1 MLKTFLR
8 LVSRSRQIPVPVDQ
22 SSVDNIVTFA
32 HRRELDDGYPPAR
45 LPTQGHHR
53 DRLMS
58 MRIEHTKLCS
68 RDRCEQLASFG
79 IETAGDL
86 VTADLKSLALK
97 FVSPRKAVGIL
108 KKYRHA
114 IRFAATVP
122 GMMPRDAL
130 LLISIHRR
138 NVRGLAMESPL
149 MLYRD
154 LHRFAQSSAGQRLT
168 SGRRLPSLR
177 RIRRWISACETNLK
191 STQAYAD
198 AA

>member
-1 MLKTFLR
+1 MLRTFLR
-8 LVSRSRQIPVPVDQ
+8 LVSRSRQVPVPVDAT
-22 SSVDNIVTFA
+22 STDNIITFA
-32 HRRELDDGYPPAR
+32 YHRELDDGYPPAS
-45 LPTQGHHR
+45 LPSQGHHR

-58 MRIEHTKLCS
+58 MRLEHTKLCS
-68 RDRCEQLASFG
+68 LDRCEQLSSFG

-86 VTADLKSLALK
+86 VAADLKSLALK
-97 FVSPRKAVGIL
+97 FVSPRKAVCIL
-108 KKYRHA
+108 KRYRHA

-154 LHRFAQSSAGQRLT
+154 LQRFAQSSAGQRLT

-177 RIRRWISACETNLK
+177 RIRRWIAACETNLK
-191 STQAYAD
+191 SSHAYAD